1 MANKSCN
8 KGFTILELIISIT
21 LMGIIVVILM
31 GAMRL
36 GLRSIESGEKKTEQL
51 ERMRSSINI
60 IDYQIQSQ
68 FPLTYT
74 DEDGNKSYYF
84 QAGQDF
90 MQFAT
95 NYSIWNGGK
104 GYVIATYKVIPE
116 DNKEALYV
124 SENIIGIDEIRDTK
138 LFDNYEKIYFEYFT
152 RDLLTEEGK
161 WVNEWTNE
169 MSFPEKVKIH
179 LIKDMNDFSM
189 IFPIRTRGTILE
201 TSLGFEEF
209 EEYSDED

>member
-21 LMGIIVVILM
+21 LIGIIVVILM

-60 IDYQIQSQ
+60 IDHQIQSQ

-95 NYSIWNGGK
+95 NYSIWSGGK

-179 LIKDMNDFSM
+179 LIKNMNDLSM

-209 EEYSDED
+209 EEHTDED

>member
-1 MANKSCN
+1 
-8 KGFTILELIISIT
+8 
-21 LMGIIVVILM
+21 M

-95 NYSIWNGGK
+95 NYSIWSGGK

-124 SENIIGIDEIRDTK
+124 SENIIGLDEIRDTK

-209 EEYSDED
+209 EEYTDED

>member
-1 MANKSCN
+1 
-8 KGFTILELIISIT
+8 
-21 LMGIIVVILM
+21 MGIIVVILM